1 MILSPPWTSG
11 MVHLSQ
17 MQTSRPGCGV
27 TPPATATQRLVP
39 SQLSS
44 LFLGVFGSKFSPYST
59 FQLCCPPYLS
69 PPLAAAPHSEPQL
82 VLHTPNRVHPAL
94 QAWQKLTA
102 PPPPGS
108 LSWLNPLEGTSAPV
122 TSVCL
127 SQLSSSVT
135 AATAWRFLMCP
146 ALSYCFSGIIIVL
159 LEKPHEIK
167 WSAKGHAAIS
177 NKSKQNTFVFY
188 LSPFGLRAP
197 YHSKAVG
204 FISATPVPS
213 RQPDT

>member
-1 MILSPPWTSG
+1 MILSSLWTSR

-108 LSWLNPLEGTSAPV
+108 LPWLNPLEGTSAPV
-122 TSVCL
+122 TSACL
-127 SQLSSSVT
+127 SHFPHQWQQQLHEGYKCAQLSPTV
-135 AATAWRFLMCP
+135 FQV
-146 ALSYCFSGIIIVL
+146 LSLYCYKNPMRLNSLPKVMQL
-159 LEKPHEIK
+159 
-167 WSAKGHAAIS
+167 
-177 NKSKQNTFVFY
+177 
-188 LSPFGLRAP
+188 
-197 YHSKAVG
+197 
-204 FISATPVPS
+204 
-213 RQPDT
+213 